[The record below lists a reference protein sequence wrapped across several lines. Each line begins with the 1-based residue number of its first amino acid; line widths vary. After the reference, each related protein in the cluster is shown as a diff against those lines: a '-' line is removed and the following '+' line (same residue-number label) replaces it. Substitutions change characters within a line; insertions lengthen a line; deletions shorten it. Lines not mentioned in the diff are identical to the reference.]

1 MKSITAYEG
10 KKMRKLAVAVV
21 VVAAGILSATGAYAS
36 RYVSDDLA
44 TLKAMQARGSA
55 FNQALKQEYQTLGE
69 FEFAQ
74 SDHQHAHRDVRKGI
88 AAGSGASVLPEDPRS
103 WYLPDRSRRELID
116 NHGKLL
122 AALDDGGRE
131 RNPAAAAR
139 AQVMFDCWVEEEHED
154 VWYRGAANPY
164 QPEDIKRC
172 KEGFLAAM
180 QELLVA
186 PQQNF
191 IIFFAFDKYNLDA
204 AAMRVVGDIVSAA
217 QKAPNARIS
226 VFGFTDR
233 AGSVQYNLELSK
245 RRAQAVSG
253 ALTARGIAANRIAAS
268 GFGESRPRVPTAD
281 GVPEA
286 QNRRAEIEVK

>member
-1 MKSITAYEG
+1 M
-10 KKMRKLAVAVV
+10 
-21 VVAAGILSATGAYAS
+21 AAGLMSATGAYAS
-36 RYVSDDLA
+36 RYVSEDLA
-44 TLKAMQARGSA
+44 TLKAMQPKGSA
-55 FNQALKQEYQTLGE
+55 FDQALKKEYQTLGE

-74 SDHQHAHRDVRKGI
+74 SDHQHAHRDIRKGI
-88 AAGSGASVLPEDPRS
+88 AAGNGASVLPEDPRS

-116 NHGKLL
+116 NQGKLL

-186 PQQNF
+186 TKTQF

-204 AAMRVVGDIVSAA
+204 AAVKVVGDIVNAAKAAPSA
-217 QKAPNARIS
+217 RVS
-226 VFGFTDR
+226 VFGFTDT
-233 AGSVQYNLELSK
+233 AGSAQYNLELSK
-245 RRAQAVSG
+245 KRAQAVAG
-253 ALTARGIAANRIAAS
+253 ALVQRGIAANRIAAS
-268 GFGESRPRVPTAD
+268 GFGETRLRVPTAD

-286 QNRRAEIEVK
+286 QNRRDEIEVK

>member
-1 MKSITAYEG
+1 M
-10 KKMRKLAVAVV
+10 
-21 VVAAGILSATGAYAS
+21 SASGAYAS
-36 RYVSDDLA
+36 RYVSEDLA
-44 TLKAMQARGSA
+44 TLKAMQARGTA
-55 FNQALKQEYQTLGE
+55 FEQALKQEYQTLGE

-74 SDHQHAHRDVRKGI
+74 SDHQHAQIDIRKGI
-88 AAGSGASVLPEDPRS
+88 AAGQGTSPAPEDPRD
-103 WYLPDRSRRELID
+103 WYLPDRSRHELIE
-116 NHGKLL
+116 NHDKLV
-122 AALDDGGRE
+122 AALDDGGRT

-164 QPEDIKRC
+164 QPEDLKRC

-186 PQQNF
+186 PQSNF

-204 AAMRVVGDIVSAA
+204 AAMRVVSDIVGAA
-217 QKAPNARIS
+217 QKSPNARVS

-245 RRAQAVSG
+245 KRAEAVAG
-253 ALTARGIAANRIAAS
+253 ALRARGIAANRIAAS

-286 QNRRAEIEVK
+286 QNRRDEIEVK

>member
-1 MKSITAYEG
+1 M
-10 KKMRKLAVAVV
+10 
-21 VVAAGILSATGAYAS
+21 SATGAYAS
-36 RYVSDDLA
+36 RYVSEDLA
-44 TLKAMQARGSA
+44 TLKAMQPTGSA
-55 FNQALKQEYQTLGE
+55 FDQALKKEYQTLGE

-74 SDHQHAHRDVRKGI
+74 SDHQHAHRDIRKGI
-88 AAGSGASVLPEDPRS
+88 AAGQGASPPPEDPRS
-103 WYLPDRSRRELID
+103 WYLPDRSRHELID
-116 NHGKLL
+116 NHDKLV
-122 AALDDGGRE
+122 AALDDGGRT

-139 AQVMFDCWVEEEHED
+139 AQVMFDCWTEEEHED

-186 PQQNF
+186 PQSNF

-204 AAMRVVGDIVSAA
+204 AAMRVVGDIVAAA
-217 QKAPNARIS
+217 QKAPSARIS
-226 VFGFTDR
+226 VFGYTDR
-233 AGSVQYNLELSK
+233 AGSIQYNLELSK
-245 RRAQAVSG
+245 RRAQSVSG
-253 ALTARGIAANRIAAS
+253 ALTARGIAGNRIAAS